1 MPLAGGPLVYIVA
14 DLVDPRQPPARD
26 RTGQILG
33 PYRVGAMLGAGGM
46 GRVYLAEDTA
56 DGRVVALK
64 ILNDEIVRE
73 RSARIRF
80 LREAQSASAVLHP
93 GVAAVFAIHEVDDAI
108 FIAMEYVEGRTLR
121 ALLDAQ
127 RGPLELR
134 EALRIAR
141 DIADALVHAH
151 AAGVV
156 HRDLKPENLMLDARG
171 RLKILDFGLAKQ
183 AGVRERDVESA
194 STLSFA
200 TADGVILGTPSY
212 MAPEQIH
219 GKPTDGRADIF
230 SIGVVLYELAA
241 GVRPFRGAST
251 MEVLIATARDEL
263 TPASTINPRVPPGL
277 DALLARCLAKA
288 PEDRLATAEEL
299 SAALDELLLA
309 EVEVD
314 LQPADPAATRGH
326 RGEVL
331 PPRVLRGREVE
342 TAALLAAVARARDGG
357 TRLVLVRGDPGAG
370 KSALLSSLRDPVTRA
385 GGRFVAGKFDR
396 NAQGAPLAPLAQAL
410 GALVRQVA
418 AGPPAEVARWR
429 ADLSDATG
437 ANRHVLDDMI
447 PELRRL
453 LGEPPAAPAYAAEAR
468 NWFHAALQR
477 LVRLFAV
484 RSPPLVL
491 ALDDLH
497 AADPAALHLL
507 ELFLSDPAGG
517 HLLVLASYR
526 PGDLGDAHP
535 LTLTQAR
542 LRRLG
547 AAVDELALA
556 PLVHTEVVQLVAD
569 ALAVAPADAAPLAGH
584 LDVHARGNPSAM
596 RHLLLG
602 MRREGRLEFDSAA
615 GRWRWDEAAAL
626 AGAADVGGFVAAR
639 LRRLAP
645 GVRRVLAIAALAGR
659 PVDLALLSAVDR
671 RGPLATTHDL
681 REALREGM
689 LVPSDSALHSLQHNP
704 DPAAP
709 AAGRTTYQ
717 TLHDG
722 IQQAA
727 QALLDADERAAIHL
741 QLGRHLLRQ
750 DAPSDDLLFA
760 IVDHLERGA
769 AGITD
774 PAERERLARL
784 HLEASR
790 RARSATAHAAAVRHA
805 RAGLAALAA
814 IAPDPWARYP
824 DHTFQLQREWMH
836 AEAMRGDLDAA
847 DALFDPLV
855 AHAGSELER
864 ADLFRLKAQLDT
876 YHGRPYEAI
885 AAGLAGLY
893 RLDVELL
900 PRPEPAEVE
909 ADYHALAR
917 VLDDL
922 SPGTSDT
929 DLSPGTSDTDLS
941 PGTSDTDLS
950 PGTSVSAPETARER
964 ARLDALA
971 ERPACADPRVAA
983 VSELLAA
990 IAPAAMF
997 ADTRLA
1003 YRLFM
1008 RLTEL
1013 WAVHGPT
1020 RASAYG
1026 LAGYGLYLAGA
1037 RRDAA
1042 RAHTFGQRALH
1053 LRGRFADPAL
1063 DTRIL
1068 HIVGGLITGWVQP
1081 FAVAAELL
1089 EQGYASGV
1097 QTGDF
1102 ATATYN
1108 ATTLVLVLVAR
1119 RHSLTAVRATAEQ
1132 LLTEAR
1138 PMLEVYGSSIL
1149 RGSIRMVRCL
1159 AGELADPAEGP
1170 VERWSADVF
1179 ERELERDVSPLTLL
1193 YLHIYRS
1200 IVLYHFGRH
1209 DDPRPLPAPAADRLA
1224 ALRTPM
1230 TVDYFFYAA
1239 LHLCAALP
1247 AADAPG
1253 RRAEVEAHLAR
1264 LREFAA
1270 GCPANF
1276 EARSRLAEAAYHR
1289 ACGRDDAA
1297 ESAFKLA
1304 IRAARRHGESGTEAV
1319 ACELAGRHALALG
1332 DDIVG
1337 QMYLR
1342 AAVDAYQRWGA
1353 PAIARRLAAA
1363 FDLAAPG

>member
-1 MPLAGGPLVYIVA
+1 M
-14 DLVDPRQPPARD
+14 VDPKQPAAPG
-26 RTGQILG
+26 RTGQVLG
-33 PYRVGAMLGAGGM
+33 PYRVGALLGAGGM
-46 GRVYLAEDTA
+46 GRVYLAEALA
-56 DGRVVALK
+56 DGHVVALK
-64 ILNDEIVRE
+64 ILNDDVVRE
-73 RSARIRF
+73 RSARLRF

-93 GVAAVFAIHEVDDAI
+93 SVAAVFAIHEADDAV
-108 FIAMEYVEGRTLR
+108 FIAMEYIEGRTLR
-121 ALLDAQ
+121 ALFDAQ
-127 RGPLELR
+127 RGPLAVR

-156 HRDLKPENLMLDARG
+156 HRDLKPENLMLDTRG
-171 RLKILDFGLAKQ
+171 HLKILDFGLAKQ
-183 AGVRERDVESA
+183 AGARERDVENA

-230 SIGVVLYELAA
+230 SIGVVLYEMVA

-251 MEVLIATARDEL
+251 MEVLIATARDDL
-263 TPASTINPRVPPGL
+263 TPASAINPQVSPAL
-277 DALLARCLAKA
+277 DELLARCLTKA

-299 SAALDELLLA
+299 AAALDDLLLA
-309 EVEVD
+309 EVESD
-314 LQPADPAATRGH
+314 LRLADPGGH
-326 RGEVL
+326 RGPHGEIL
-331 PPRVLRGREVE
+331 PPRVLRGREAE
-342 TAALLAAVARARDGG
+342 SAAMLAAVERAREGPP
-357 TRLVLVRGDPGAG
+357 RLVLVRGEPGLG

-410 GALVRQVA
+410 GALTRQISV
-418 AGPPAEVARWR
+418 GPPESVARWR
-429 ADLSDATG
+429 ADLADATG

-447 PELRRL
+447 PDLRRL
-453 LGEPPAAPAYAAEAR
+453 LGEPPAAPADAAEAR
-468 NWFHAALQR
+468 NRFHAALQR
-477 LVRLFAV
+477 LIRLFAA

-517 HLLVLASYR
+517 HLLVLGSHVPVER
-526 PGDLGDAHP
+526 DDAHP
-535 LTLTQAR
+535 LSRTLDR

-547 AAVDELALA
+547 AAVDEIVLA
-556 PLVHTEVVQLVAD
+556 PLDPAASAQIVAD
-569 ALAVAPADAAPLAGH
+569 ALGVDLDEAAPLAAH
-584 LDVHARGNPSAM
+584 LDVHARGNPSAL

-602 MRREGRLEFDSAA
+602 LRREGQLEFDSAA
-615 GRWRWDEAAAL
+615 GRWRWDGSAPL
-626 AGAADVGGFVAAR
+626 AGAADVAGFVAAR
-639 LRRLAP
+639 LQRLSP

-681 REALREGM
+681 RDALREGL
-689 LVPSDSALHSLQHNP
+689 LVPSDSALHSMQHNP
-704 DPAAP
+704 DPDAP
-709 AAGRTTYQ
+709 AAQRTTYQ
-717 TLHDG
+717 PLHDG

-727 QALLDADERAAIHL
+727 PALLDADELAAIHL

-750 DAPSDDLLFA
+750 DGPSDDQLFA

-790 RARSATAHAAAVRHA
+790 RARSATAYASAVRHA

-814 IAPDPWARYP
+814 VAPDPWARYP

-836 AEAMRGDLDAA
+836 AEAMRGELAAA

-855 AHAGSELER
+855 AHAASELAR
-864 ADLFRLKAQLDT
+864 ADLFRLKVQLDT
-876 YHGRPYEAI
+876 YQGRPHEAI
-885 AAGLAGLY
+885 AVGLAGLY
-893 RLDVELL
+893 RLGVELL
-900 PRPEPAEVE
+900 PKPDAVEVE
-909 ADYHALAR
+909 ADHDALLA
-917 VLDDL
+917 VLAAAIADL
-922 SPGTSDT
+922 SPGTDDT
-929 DLSPGTSDTDLS
+929 GIWTAPDPVPCAPADPGDLDD
-941 PGTSDTDLS
+941 
-950 PGTSVSAPETARER
+950 REQ
-964 ARLDALA
+964 AALVALA
-971 ERPACADPRVAA
+971 GRPTCTDPRIDAIA
-983 VSELLAA
+983 ELLSATG
-990 IAPAAMF
+990 PAAMF

-1008 RLTEL
+1008 RLTLL
-1013 WAVHGPT
+1013 WAEHGPT
-1020 RASAYG
+1020 RATAYG

-1037 RRDAA
+1037 RRDMA
-1042 RAHTFGQRALH
+1042 RAHVFGRIAL
-1053 LRGRFADPAL
+1053 RMRTRFADPAL

-1068 HIVGGLITGWVQP
+1068 QIVGGLITGWAQP
-1081 FAVAAELL
+1081 FAVAAGLL

-1097 QTGDF
+1097 QSGDF

-1108 ATTLVLVLVAR
+1108 ATNLILVLVAR

-1159 AGELADPAEGP
+1159 TGDLGDPSAGDIS
-1170 VERWSADVF
+1170 RWSAEVF
-1179 ERELERDVSPLTLL
+1179 DRELGRDISPLTLL

-1200 IVLYHFGRH
+1200 IVLYHYGRH
-1209 DDPRPLPAPAADRLA
+1209 ADLPALPAPAAERLR
-1224 ALRTPM
+1224 ALVTPM
-1230 TVDYFFYAA
+1230 TVDHFFYAA

-1247 AADAPG
+1247 TADTPAH
-1253 RRAEVEAHLAR
+1253 RAEIEAHLAQ
-1264 LREFAA
+1264 LQDFART
-1270 GCPANF
+1270 CPVNF
-1276 EARSRLAEAAYHR
+1276 EARSHLAHAAYHR

-1304 IRAARRHGESGTEAV
+1304 IRAARRQGESGTEAV
-1319 ACELAGRHALALG
+1319 ACELAGRHSLTLG

-1342 AAVDAYQRWGA
+1342 AAVEAYQRWGA
-1353 PAIARRLAAA
+1353 PAIARRLAAE
-1363 FDLAAPG
+1363 FSLAPASE